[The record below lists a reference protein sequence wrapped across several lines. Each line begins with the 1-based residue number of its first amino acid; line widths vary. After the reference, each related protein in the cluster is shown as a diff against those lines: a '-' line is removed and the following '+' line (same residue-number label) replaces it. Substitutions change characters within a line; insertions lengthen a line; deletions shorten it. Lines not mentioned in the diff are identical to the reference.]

1 MVTGDVD
8 IAGSGATGTLII
20 SGGSMT
26 VTEAL
31 DVAGPGA
38 TLIQSGGTL
47 NVGDLIVLSGA
58 TLELTGG
65 TLNAQKTE
73 ISRVNSASFASV
85 TTTGNLTLAGVLAV
99 YEDAA
104 SEAST
109 TAGQSFVIVQAT
121 SGGVLSGAF
130 SNIASG
136 QTLTTT
142 DGTASFLVTINE
154 GTNGDVILS
163 DFQAVP
169 EPSSLALLGP
179 GALGLLSRRRR
190 GKHAMAQRNRGRV
203 T

>member
-1 MVTGDVD
+1 
-8 IAGSGATGTLII
+8 
-20 SGGSMT
+20 MT